1 MTTAARP
8 APLTRHPAFRWGVAA
23 WFALLLGLGLFVMPE
38 AVHQAI
44 GEKLGLGGVL
54 PGAEAKRVVLSL
66 LAALLGL
73 GIGLVLAM
81 RVTALS
87 DAREPGWDREI
98 AEDDETDDESNG
110 IWLSDR
116 DRPAPTVAPP
126 SAPPIETRARRLF
139 NPREDLAEE
148 GIAPVLDTESIPAL
162 EDENTEPALDETAPS
177 DDEPVPNEPYFGDAW
192 DGEQPEPH
200 DWTLA
205 GRDPLGHDEAL
216 AGLDEDIPAER
227 TDEMSFPAEKSV
239 ETSSFE
245 SFEEAKDTAP
255 ERGGDTEGSATTGT
269 GDERVPVAD
278 MPLDALTRRLAD
290 ALAAQKQPRKAPV
303 DADADPVIAFLRREA
318 EREVTVASA
327 SDEPPSTE
335 GDSQREL
342 RSALDRLSR
351 IRRSE

>member
-98 AEDDETDDESNG
+98 AEDDEIDDESNG
-110 IWLSDR
+110 IWLSAR
-116 DRPAPTVAPP
+116 VRPAPTVAPP

-162 EDENTEPALDETAPS
+162 EDDNTESGLEETAPS
-177 DDEPVPNEPYFGDAW
+177 DDEPVPHEPYFGDAW

-205 GRDPLGHDEAL
+205 GRDPLAHDEAL
-216 AGLDEDIPAER
+216 AGLDEDIAAER
-227 TDEMSFPAEKSV
+227 TDEKSFPAEESV

-255 ERGGDTEGSATTGT
+255 EHDGDNEGSATTGT

-290 ALAAQKQPRKAPV
+290 ALAAQKQARKASV

-327 SDEPPSTE
+327 SDKSPSTE

>member
-87 DAREPGWDREI
+87 DAREPGWDGEI
-98 AEDDETDDESNG
+98 AEDDETDDESSG

-116 DRPAPTVAPP
+116 EQPAPAVAPS

-162 EDENTEPALDETAPS
+162 EDENTEPALDGTVPMTMSRCRTNPISAMLGMVNSPRRMTGPS
-177 DDEPVPNEPYFGDAW
+177 
-192 DGEQPEPH
+192 
-200 DWTLA
+200 
-205 GRDPLGHDEAL
+205 
-216 AGLDEDIPAER
+216 
-227 TDEMSFPAEKSV
+227 
-239 ETSSFE
+239 
-245 SFEEAKDTAP
+245 
-255 ERGGDTEGSATTGT
+255 RGGI
-269 GDERVPVAD
+269 RWR
-278 MPLDALTRRLAD
+278 MTRRLPVSTRILRPNVLIRCLFPPKRASKPP
-290 ALAAQKQPRKAPV
+290 ALKALKR
-303 DADADPVIAFLRREA
+303 LRTRH
-318 EREVTVASA
+318 
-327 SDEPPSTE
+327 PSTTE
-335 GDSQREL
+335 TMRVLPPRARVTNASRWPIC
-342 RSALDRLSR
+342 RSTP
-351 IRRSE
+351 